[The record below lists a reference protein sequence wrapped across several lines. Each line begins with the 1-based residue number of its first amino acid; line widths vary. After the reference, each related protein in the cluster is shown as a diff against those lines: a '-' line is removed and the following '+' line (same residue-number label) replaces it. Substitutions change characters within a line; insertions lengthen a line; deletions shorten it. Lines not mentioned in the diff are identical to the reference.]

1 MRGGLPAQRVRLLL
15 GADALRAVPCVAFYD
30 ECEARIRFDT
40 NDCAQREHLPSA
52 VCAKVQ
58 RDVPTTR
65 RRAKAIAQYQ
75 QCQCSMYQAEDEPS
89 AVSSS
94 ASRRRRRALTVLTV
108 YYCNHHD
115 EHKDSAD
122 HSERNYDG
130 FLLVLRWE

>member
-15 GADALRAVPCVAFYD
+15 GADALSVAFS

-40 NDCAQREHLPSA
+40 NDCVLREHLQLYRA
-52 VCAKVQ
+52 RKVQ

-65 RRAKAIAQYQ
+65 RRIKAIAQYQ

-94 ASRRRRRALTVLTV
+94 VSRRRRRALTALTV
-108 YYCNHHD
+108 YYCNDHD